1 MIFLTSAV
9 LVQGEIINSAI
20 VGTLAAASKSRHRI
34 SIESR
39 AAWIERAA
47 EIEEGDYG
55 AGDDDD
61 HGEEEDYGDDDDNCD
76 DDDHLGRPKKNFFS
90 PLVNEKL
97 MYLG

>member
-1 MIFLTSAV
+1 MIFLTWVV
-9 LVQGEIINSAI
+9 LVYGEIINSAI
-20 VGTLAAASKSRHRI
+20 VGTLATASKSRHRI

-61 HGEEEDYGDDDDNCD
+61 RGEEEDYGDDDDNCD
-76 DDDHLGRPKKNFFS
+76 DDDN
-90 PLVNEKL
+90 
-97 MYLG
+97 

>member
-9 LVQGEIINSAI
+9 LVYGEIINSAI
-20 VGTLAAASKSRHRI
+20 VGTLATASKSRHRI

-61 HGEEEDYGDDDDNCD
+61 HGEEEDYGDDGVGHARYNRREVR
-76 DDDHLGRPKKNFFS
+76 LI
-90 PLVNEKL
+90 LVQ
-97 MYLG
+97 

>member
-1 MIFLTSAV
+1 MKDDVSHLSSSCLGGDYQFRHSW
-9 LVQGEIINSAI
+9 NS
-20 VGTLAAASKSRHRI
+20 GTASKSRHRI

-76 DDDHLGRPKKNFFS
+76 DDDQ
-90 PLVNEKL
+90 
-97 MYLG
+97 